1 MNKETNASG
10 QKGTGK
16 FFLPSLF
23 MSRFTLNPPSTLLS
37 LLMIEIG
44 LTFGLQVGI
53 VGQISAVTSL
63 VALIASFLMG
73 ALSVKFNHKRLLMTG
88 LLIRSLSAVT
98 CAFSSSFNTML
109 LFYSINGIGMALIT
123 PMTMSLTAEHTQ
135 DEKRESAIGWI
146 IMSMPVASI
155 IGSIAINY
163 IAGFGSWRLPFL
175 AFILPINV
183 LSLIFVAMAVP
194 SSQGQ
199 NTPSSKVDIFKGFKE
214 TLSNRSALACLFGS
228 VFSAMCIGGFLV
240 YQASFFRQRYLVSTD
255 FTSLIFIGNAI
266 FMAFGSQFSG
276 RLMRRVGNQQLWTL
290 AMVLSGAS
298 ILLAFIFPNQWISLI
313 LSLTVNFQFGLAFTS
328 ANSLTLDQVPNFRG
342 TIMSLFTAA
351 NNMGMTLG
359 ASLGGM
365 ILLRFNYGSLG
376 IFLGLVGFLASLIVY
391 FKAHARTSDVGEL

>member
-1 MNKETNASG
+1 MSKESNG
-10 QKGTGK
+10 LDQEGTGK

-23 MSRFTLNPPSTLLS
+23 MSRFTLNPPATLLS
-37 LLMIEIG
+37 LLLIEIG

-73 ALSVKFNHKRLLMTG
+73 ALSVRFNHKRLLMTG

-109 LFYSINGIGMALIT
+109 FFYSLNGIGGALIT

-146 IMSMPVASI
+146 IMAMPVSSI
-155 IGSIAINY
+155 IGSLAINY
-163 IAGFGSWRLPFL
+163 IAGFGNWRLPFL

-183 LSLIFVAMAVP
+183 LSLIFVTIAVP
-194 SSQGQ
+194 SLQVHS
-199 NTPSSKVDIFKGFKE
+199 TPSSKADLFKGFKE
-214 TLSNRSALACLFGS
+214 TLSNRSALACLIGT
-228 VFSAMCIGGFLV
+228 VFSSMAIGGFLV

-255 FTSLIFIGNAI
+255 VTSLIFIGNAI
-266 FMAFGSQFSG
+266 FMAFGSRISG
-276 RLMRRVGNQQLWTL
+276 RLMRRFGNQRLWTL

-298 ILLAFIFPNQWISLI
+298 ILLAMIIPNQWISLI
-313 LSLTVNFQFGLAFTS
+313 LSLILNFQFGLAFTS

-342 TIMSLFTAA
+342 TIMSLFTAG

-376 IFLGLVGFLASLIVY
+376 IFLGLVGFLAAVIVY
-391 FKAHARTSDVGEL
+391 FKAHARTSDIGE